1 MKNESKRL
9 LSRICNEYKERRL
22 MQQLHRCFGIDFEQP
37 FTLERWE
44 GQLTENTFRK
54 KYKGVETAFLLIGEK
69 GPQWN
74 NFHVTAV
81 DNCVFNPRKEPMV
94 RGCYEAFFTKGDFDE
109 ARKAV
114 GKVTVTDG
122 WGNKST
128 YECWVMVPTG
138 FAPPTPD
145 HVLCEKADRLI
156 KGRLK
161 RIRKYR
167 TCIYQSG
174 RFAYANDIA
183 IDECRVPSSFQV
195 TVAPDK
201 SGYLPRTDEFRS
213 RADAII
219 REKRKNDANAMD
231 WSASVYAAEI
241 SVAELK
247 RKISERLEDFDT
259 DVASGYPDWWKR
271 YCEFRDLVGKLYD
284 AAEKLGGIKRA
295 IEAKSLVSVDKT
307 ISVFESIRNIV
318 NECLSEQKEED
329 AVKV

>member
-1 MKNESKRL
+1 MR
-9 LSRICNEYKERRL
+9 
-22 MQQLHRCFGIDFEQP
+22 QLHRCFGIDFEQP

-54 KYKGVETAFLLIGEK
+54 KYQGIETAFLLIGKK
-69 GPQWN
+69 GYYTDLYA
-74 NFHVTAV
+74 TAV
-81 DNCVFNPRKEPMV
+81 DNGVFKPRKEPMV
-94 RGCYEAFFTKGDFDE
+94 RGYYSSFSSKGDFDE

-114 GKVTVTDG
+114 GKGTVKDG
-122 WGNKST
+122 WDNEST

-156 KGRLK
+156 KGRLT

-213 RADAII
+213 KADAII
-219 REKRKNDANAMD
+219 SEKRKNDANAMD

-259 DVASGYPDWWKR
+259 DVASGYPDGWKR
-271 YCEFRDLVGKLYD
+271 YCEFRDLVGKLYE
-284 AAEKLGGIKRA
+284 AAEKLGVIKKA
-295 IEAKSLVSVDKT
+295 IENKSLLSVEKT